1 MAAFG
6 LWAIAISI
14 FVAACSSSNGE
25 TKEQDS
31 GSIKLFFGKL
41 EVPLFDSISV
51 LVSAADMQS
60 VYTSANSIKDNM
72 RIEGVPIGESR
83 RFEVKIYADRGKLV
97 QKGEAVADI
106 TEGQTSTIPIS
117 LTPLLGFVRLE
128 VPLGLTNI
136 ADVHSGKLFLN
147 SQEFQMQIE
156 NGRGIFTT
164 GALPLNETFT
174 LKVELKNSN
183 GEILFFGQKQII
195 LSSAL
200 QHETMQL
207 QSTKGS
213 VVLELSL
220 SKYGP
225 VQILAVLPMSVSR
238 EPENYG
244 DLFFTEI
251 FANPKSSGGESF
263 QYMEIYNATLDT
275 LELSKCR
282 IAQKETSATVG
293 TNRMEMPDDLIL
305 LPTEFL
311 YFGRDSVI
319 DADFNYEKF
328 RLVKSGQSL
337 GFFCGKAIIDTLT
350 FSASENNPFPL
361 MLGKAMQL
369 PLSNFAERTM
379 GTSWC
384 IGKSPRANA
393 SCY

>member
-6 LWAIAISI
+6 LWAMVIAI
-14 FVAACSSSNGE
+14 FVAACSSNNE
-25 TKEQDS
+25 TKEQDG

-51 LVSAADMQS
+51 LVSATDMQS
-60 VYTSANSIKDNM
+60 VYTSANSINDNM
-72 RIEGVPIGESR
+72 RIEGVPIGENR
-83 RFEVKIYADRGKLV
+83 RFEVKIYADHGKLV

-106 TEGQTSTIPIS
+106 TEGQVAAIRIT
-117 LTPLLGFVRLE
+117 LTPLLGFLSLE
-128 VPLGLTNI
+128 VTLGLANI
-136 ADVHSGKLFLN
+136 ADVHSGKLFLD

-164 GALPLNETFT
+164 GALPLNEIFT

-183 GEILFFGQKQII
+183 GEILFFGQKQIT

-200 QHETMQL
+200 QRETLQL
-207 QSTKGS
+207 QSTRGS

-220 SKYGP
+220 NKYGP

-251 FANPKSSGGESF
+251 FADPKSSGGDFF

-282 IAQKETSATVG
+282 IAQKESSATVG
-293 TNRMEMPDDLIL
+293 QNRMEMPDDLIL

-311 YFGRDSVI
+311 YFGRDSVT

-328 RLVKSGQSL
+328 RLVKGGQSL
-337 GFFCGKAIIDTLT
+337 GFFCGKSIIDTLT
-350 FSASENNPFPL
+350 FSASGDNPFPL

-369 PLSNFAERTM
+369 PLSNFADRAM
-379 GTSWC
+379 GSSWC
-384 IGKSPRANA
+384 IGKSPRMNA